1 MTRRLGL
8 SLTGPKASLL
18 TLMLLVSVATGVFVY
33 SDPRTTLS
41 QDEDPSDP
49 FIMGDSTFELA
60 EELLSLL
67 GASHAHVR
75 AALDRLVD
83 EGVVIPE
90 ATEDV
95 LRSGEE
101 AAAVAYYYMVIGDY
115 GSAIEKATEALQ
127 LLGESLQIALEAQL
141 ETTEV
146 EDGADASIVKLRAR
160 IERGNSRQSE
170 LYETLRQLE
179 ENLLDV
185 SDLQVLQFML
195 TNFLLEKADE
205 YLESASVLLEEGDLV
220 AVESELAMVEV
231 YLDEAFKLL
240 QTISESSKS
249 EKASKFAETSEKR
262 LDKLED
268 VVTNIVG
275 EEAYAELNTTVVQE
289 TLQNAKNVN
298 KAVKT
303 LIEIGEIESAT
314 GDLEKVTGYAGDIVE
329 MIEDVDEDL
338 GKSLKKVERLEARKS
353 NLEDKIERLRSK
365 GRDTTRF
372 EEQLEGINEEL
383 DSEIEDMGLS
393 MSTGIEEP
401 EVKDDED
408 ENPSTTSEDPKSE
421 DPKSEDSKSED
432 PKSEDPPT
440 TSEDP
445 NKSEDPP
452 KSENLDKSDD
462 PPKSEDT
469 L

>member
-1 MTRRLGL
+1 MIRGLGP
-8 SLTGPKASLL
+8 SRTVPKVSLL
-18 TLMLLVSVATGVFVY
+18 TLMLLVSVSTGVFVY

-41 QDEDPSDP
+41 WDEDPSDP
-49 FIMGDSTFELA
+49 FIIGDSTFELA

-90 ATEDV
+90 GTEDV

-101 AAAVAYYYMVIGDY
+101 AAAVAYNYMDRGDY

-127 LLGESLQIALEAQL
+127 LFGESLQIALEAQQ
-141 ETTEV
+141 EPTEV
-146 EDGADASIVKLRAR
+146 EDGVDASIVKLRVR
-160 IERGNSRQSE
+160 IERGYSRQSE
-170 LYETLRQLE
+170 LYETLHLLE
-179 ENLLDV
+179 ENWLDV

-205 YLESASVLLEEGDLV
+205 YLESASALLEEGDLE
-220 AVESELAMVEV
+220 AVESELAMAEV

-240 QTISESSKS
+240 QAITEEARL
-249 EKASKFAETSEKR
+249 EKASKFTETSEKW

-275 EEAYAELNTTVVQE
+275 EEAYVELNTTVVQE

-298 KAVKT
+298 KVVKT
-303 LIEIGEIESAT
+303 MIESGELESAT
-314 GDLEKVTGYAGDIVE
+314 GDLEKVTGLADDVVE

-353 NLEDKIERLRSK
+353 NLEEKIERLGSK

-372 EEQLEGINEEL
+372 EEQLEGVNEEL
-383 DSEIEDMGLS
+383 DSEIEDWGFS
-393 MSTGIEEP
+393 MSTGTEEP

-408 ENPSTTSEDPKSE
+408 KEED
-421 DPKSEDSKSED
+421 
-432 PKSEDPPT
+432 EDPPA
-440 TSEDP
+440 
-445 NKSEDPP
+445 
-452 KSENLDKSDD
+452 
-462 PPKSEDT
+462 KSEDT
-469 L
+469 P